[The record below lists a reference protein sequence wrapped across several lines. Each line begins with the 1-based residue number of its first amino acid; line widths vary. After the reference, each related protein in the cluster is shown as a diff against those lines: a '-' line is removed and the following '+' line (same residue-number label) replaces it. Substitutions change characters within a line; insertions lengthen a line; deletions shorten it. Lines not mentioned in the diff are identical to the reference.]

1 MNQMIRLWGM
11 IRVIRA
17 RISCV
22 TCWLIGID
30 RAIPFCS
37 LLRRRWKMRFVLCSV
52 SLYLQHT
59 HVTSHYDRWERER
72 DGIVSSWLDGAVH
85 SGLPKCFFFL
95 FFFDAT
101 TGETT
106 ASVYWARGA
115 RPDEFRVSPIKS
127 SFFCFVFF
135 CFSLKITSEKE
146 FHPSLI

>member
-85 SGLPKCFFFL
+85 SGLPKCFFFVL
-95 FFFDAT
+95 FWRDDGRDDRVGLLGPPALDRT
-101 TGETT
+101 NS
-106 ASVYWARGA
+106 ASHRSNQ
-115 RPDEFRVSPIKS
+115 VS
-127 SFFCFVFF
+127 FVFFLF

>member
-85 SGLPKCFFFL
+85 SGLPKCFFFCSFL
-95 FFFDAT
+95 T
-101 TGETT
+101 RRRERRPRRSTGP
-106 ASVYWARGA
+106 AGA

-127 SFFCFVFF
+127 SFFCFLFF
-135 CFSLKITSEKE
+135 CFSLKIKSEKE